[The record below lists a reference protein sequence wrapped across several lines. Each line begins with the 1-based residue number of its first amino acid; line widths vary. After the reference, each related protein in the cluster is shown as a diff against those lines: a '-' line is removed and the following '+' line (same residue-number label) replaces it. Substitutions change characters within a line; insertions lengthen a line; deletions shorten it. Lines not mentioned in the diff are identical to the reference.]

1 MGTAEVITPT
11 LTSDQA
17 IEQTRHWL
25 ETAVIGLGFCPF
37 AGPVH
42 ARGLVR
48 FVVSAA
54 QSETEL
60 ESDFVDELIRL
71 RFTPSHVLET
81 TLLIHPWVLTH
92 FADFNEFLEVT
103 DHLLEVHGFVG
114 EFQVASFHPDYQFAV
129 VPPDDITHFTNR
141 SPFPTLHL
149 LRESSVTKAVAT
161 VPDPDAIVA
170 DNQATLRRMGRAGW
184 NALGIGSCPMESAPD
199 SIRPQSPLPSASSP
213 L

>member
-1 MGTAEVITPT
+1 MGAAEVINPTPT
-11 LTSDQA
+11 SEQA

-37 AGPVH
+37 AGPVY

-54 QSETEL
+54 RSEAEL

-71 RFTPSHVLET
+71 RSTPSHVLET
-81 TLLIHPWVLTH
+81 TILIHPWVLTN
-92 FADFNEFLEVT
+92 FTDFNEFLEVA
-103 DHLLEVHGFVG
+103 DHLLEVHGFIG
-114 EFQVASFHPDYQFAV
+114 EFQVASFHPNYQFAGG
-129 VPPDDITHFTNR
+129 PPDDITHFTNR

-161 VPDPDAIVA
+161 MSDPDSIVA
-170 DNQATLRRMGRAGW
+170 ENQATLRRLGRAGW
-184 NALGIGSCPMESAPD
+184 EALRIGSCPMKSAANSD
-199 SIRPQSPLPSASSP
+199 DIL
-213 L
+213 

>member
-1 MGTAEVITPT
+1 MGAAEVITPA
-11 LTSDQA
+11 LTSEQA

-37 AGPVH
+37 AGPVY

-48 FVVSAA
+48 FAVSAA

-71 RFTPSHVLET
+71 RSTPPHVLET
-81 TLLIHPWVLTH
+81 TVLIHPWVLTN
-92 FADFNEFLEVT
+92 FADFNDFLEVA

-114 EFQVASFHPDYQFAV
+114 EFQAASFHPDYQFAG

-149 LRESSVTKAVAT
+149 LRESSVTKAVST
-161 VPDPDAIVA
+161 MPDTDSIVA
-170 DNQATLRRMGRAGW
+170 ANQATLRHMGRTGW
-184 NALGIGSCPMESAPD
+184 DALRIGVCPVKSAPT
-199 SIRPQSPLPSASSP
+199 RPTFHKSLNNPFPP
-213 L
+213 